1 MAARIYKNFDVWVNL
16 GQLHPIRIFI
26 TGQARYPGS
35 YAVSS
40 LSTLVSAIFATGGPA
55 PQGSMRHILLRR
67 NGTTIADFDMYDLL
81 VNGDKSH
88 DVELLPG
95 DVVYIPPV
103 GPQVAVYG
111 SVRSP
116 AIYELKDQKETSYR
130 RPLYLNREPKK
141 LEAGARMPNGRTVDS
156 TAKRQLISSRT

>member
-1 MAARIYKNFDVWVNL
+1 M
-16 GQLHPIRIFI
+16 

-35 YAVSS
+35 YTVSS
-40 LSTLVSAIFATGGPA
+40 LSTLVSAIFATGGPS
-55 PQGSMRHILLRR
+55 PQGSLRHILLRR
-67 NGTTIADFDMYDLL
+67 NGATIADFDMYDLL

-88 DVELLPG
+88 DVPLLPG

-116 AIYELKDQKETSYR
+116 AIYELKDRKGYI
-130 RPLYLNREPKK
+130 
-141 LEAGARMPNGRTVDS
+141 ARWAMC
-156 TAKRQLISSRT
+156 

>member
-1 MAARIYKNFDVWVNL
+1 MNL

-35 YAVSS
+35 YTVSS
-40 LSTLVSAIFATGGPA
+40 MSTLVSAIFATGGPA

-67 NGTTIADFDMYDLL
+67 NGATVADLDLYELL

-88 DVELLPG
+88 DVGLLPG
-95 DVVYIPPV
+95 DVIYIPPV

-116 AIYELKDQKETSYR
+116 AIYELKDRKETST
-130 RPLYLNREPKK
+130 LGDVLT
-141 LEAGARMPNGRTVDS
+141 GCGRTDEHGLLDPRLAG
-156 TAKRQLISSRT
+156 TDRW